1 MNTKSK
7 AVTRAQPFEAAE
19 LFSPR
24 ERSRLPGQDP
34 GRCEALF
41 QELCSYFK
49 PQDAIEHMWV
59 NDVASIMSRI
69 EYLRNCHRAAALVSL
84 RRELADN
91 TIFQADLSSYELSEA
106 RSRIH
111 AEENGDAKASASAS
125 SNESLPFT
133 RLLGAA
139 SMGSLRKEEDFMG
152 LEFAAMRERD
162 RIIAQITRKRR
173 EDMIAAVQVIDMKN
187 ANNGAAQ
194 D

>member
-24 ERSRLPGQDP
+24 QRPRLPGQDP

-49 PQDAIEHMWV
+49 PQDAIECMWV

-69 EYLRNCHRAAALVSL
+69 EYLRNSHRAAALVSL

-91 TIFQADLSSYELSEA
+91 ARYKNDISSYEMSEA
-106 RSRIH
+106 KSQIY
-111 AEENGDAKASASAS
+111 AEENGDAKASASS
-125 SNESLPFT
+125 KESLPFT

-139 SMGSLRKEEDFMG
+139 SMGSLQKEEDFMG

-187 ANNGAAQ
+187 VDSGAQ

>member
-1 MNTKSK
+1 MNAKSK

-24 ERSRLPGQDP
+24 QRPRLPGQDP

-49 PQDAIEHMWV
+49 PQDAIECMWV

-69 EYLRNCHRAAALVSL
+69 EYLRNSHRAAALVSL

-91 TIFQADLSSYELSEA
+91 ARYKNDISSYEMSEA
-106 RSRIH
+106 KSQIY
-111 AEENGDAKASASAS
+111 AEENGDAQASAS
-125 SNESLPFT
+125 SKESLPFT

-187 ANNGAAQ
+187 LDSGAQ

>member
-1 MNTKSK
+1 MNAKSK

-24 ERSRLPGQDP
+24 QRPRLPGQDP

-49 PQDAIEHMWV
+49 PQDAIECMWV

-69 EYLRNCHRAAALVSL
+69 EYLRNSHRAAALVSL

-91 TIFQADLSSYELSEA
+91 ARYKNDISSYEMSEA
-106 RSRIH
+106 KSQIY
-111 AEENGDAKASASAS
+111 AEENGDAKASASS
-125 SNESLPFT
+125 KESLPFM

-187 ANNGAAQ
+187 VDSGAQ